1 MPALLLC
8 IACVPAQSLAWA
20 QQAWAAA
27 EDGDFYFVLYE
38 SKEQKGFYDLVLQ
51 NTDEEDATY
60 GTKVESCTYGEY
72 SFILSSTKLWYG
84 SSAEKADVIRVLMRD
99 RIKSRD
105 SLAHFFSR
113 LQIL

>member
-1 MPALLLC
+1 MPAFPPNRLHGLSRRGRL
-8 IACVPAQSLAWA
+8 PRT
-20 QQAWAAA
+20 AA

-72 SFILSSTKLWYG
+72 SFILSSNKLWYI
-84 SSAEKADVIRVLMRD
+84 SSGMAAVQRRLM
-99 RIKSRD
+99 
-105 SLAHFFSR
+105 
-113 LQIL
+113 